1 MWKWSMKEC
10 SIKLPQMSSIIMS
23 ILKFLVVTLVH
34 GLIYLH
40 KWNQESHAQNIPPKL
55 HKLQA
60 NSVPSFNYANW
71 NPNIHVEWIS
81 GT

>member
-10 SIKLPQMSSIIMS
+10 SIKLPQMSSIIMF

-55 HKLQA
+55 
-60 NSVPSFNYANW
+60 P
-71 NPNIHVEWIS
+71 PNIHVGWIS

>member
-1 MWKWSMKEC
+1 
-10 SIKLPQMSSIIMS
+10 MSSIIMS
-23 ILKFLVVTLVH
+23 ILKFMVVTLVH

-55 HKLQA
+55 RKLQA